1 MFSRRSFLQNA
12 AASSALVTV
21 GCKAPAALKPEARQ
35 ISKVG
40 LQTYTLREIFE
51 PDPMGTLKLIK
62 AAGYDYVEL
71 NGRNFANTAP
81 ADLRAML
88 DEVAL
93 PAPITHISLDNLRGD
108 LNGLVKTCETL
119 GCKYAVV
126 PYIAD
131 DQRSYADWKSHAA
144 LMNTAG
150 AQLRDS
156 GIQLAYHNHQFEFE
170 DLGDGTIAMDIIMGD
185 CAPENLVME
194 LDMFWAYLVDVDIPA
209 LFRQYPGRFKLCHI
223 KDMNPSRADFKGA
236 DYGRITKDL
245 MVNVGEGIIP
255 FESYFALNDISGME
269 YFIAEHDSPQKPFLN
284 AVSTSYEAVKAMR
297 F

>member
-12 AASSALVTV
+12 AASSAVLTV
-21 GCKAPAALKPEARQ
+21 GCAAPSAVKKPSGL

-51 PDPMGTLKLIK
+51 PDPLGTLKLIK
-62 AAGYDYVEL
+62 SAGYDYVEL
-71 NGRNFANTAP
+71 NGRNFATTSP

-88 DEVAL
+88 DDVGL
-93 PAPITHISLDNLRGD
+93 PAPATHISLDSLRGD
-108 LNGLVKTCETL
+108 VNELAKTCKTL
-119 GCKYAVV
+119 GCKYAIV

-131 DQRSYADWKSHAA
+131 DQRKYEDWKAHAA
-144 LMNTAG
+144 LMNKAG
-150 AQLRDS
+150 AQLKDS
-156 GIQLAYHNHQFEFE
+156 GIHLAYHNHQFEFE
-170 DLGDGTIAMDIIMGD
+170 DVGGGTIPMDIIMGD
-185 CAPENLVME
+185 CAPENLDFE

-209 LFRQYPGRFKLCHI
+209 LFKQYPGRFKLCHI
-223 KDMNPSRADFKGA
+223 KDMKSNRADFKGV
-236 DYGRITKDL
+236 DNGRITREL
-245 MVNVGEGIIP
+245 MVNVGEGVMP

-284 AVSTSYEAVKAMR
+284 AIETSYKAVKAMR